1 MSVQEI
7 ARRARAAAA
16 AVAAASTEEK
26 NRIILAVA
34 AALREKKECVQTANG
49 KDVQAGKDNGL
60 REALIDRLTLTDKV
74 MESMAV
80 GAEQVA
86 ALPDPAQQVL
96 EEFTNADGLLIQKV
110 SVPFGVIGM
119 IFEAR
124 PNVAVD
130 SALLCLK
137 SGNAVVLRGGKEAI
151 HSNMALVALIREVLE
166 QQGFPAD
173 CVCLVEDTDRSSAQE
188 MMTLKGDLDL
198 LIPRGGKGLIASV
211 VENATV
217 PVIETGTGNCH
228 VFIDESA
235 DGDMAETIILNAKT
249 SRPSVCNAAETL
261 LVHAASPLLPRL
273 CKALEAAGVELRG
286 DERARDLYPMK
297 AATEEDFYTEYND
310 YILTVGIVDSVETA
324 IAHINEHGTKHSES
338 IVTENAAN
346 AELFLRSIDAAAVYH
361 NASTRFTDG
370 FVFGLGAEIGISTQ
384 KLHARGP
391 MGLRELTTY
400 QYRIR
405 GVGQVRQ

>member
-1 MSVQEI
+1 MSVKDI
-7 ARRARAAAA
+7 AKRAGLASTAI
-16 AVAAASTEEK
+16 AAASCEEK
-26 NRIILAVA
+26 NAVILAVA
-34 AALREKKECVQTANG
+34 DALRSHKQELIRANAL
-49 KDVQAGKDNGL
+49 DVDAGKENGL
-60 REALIDRLTLTDKV
+60 REALIDRLTLTDKIL
-74 MESMAV
+74 ESMAV

-86 ALPDPAQQVL
+86 ALPDPSQQIL

-151 HSNMALVALIREVLE
+151 HSNKALVSLMRSVLQE
-166 QQGFPAD
+166 KGLPAD

-188 MMTLKGDLDL
+188 MMSLKGYLDL

-211 VENATV
+211 VENAIV

-235 DGDMAETIILNAKT
+235 DAQMAKKVILNAKT

-261 LVHAASPLLPRL
+261 LVHENSSLLPEL
-273 CKALEAAGVELRG
+273 CKALEEAGVELRG
-286 DERARDLYPMK
+286 DEKARAQYPMK
-297 AATEEDFYTEYND
+297 AATDEDFYTEYND
-310 YILTVGIVDSVETA
+310 YILTVGVVKDVRDA
-324 IAHINEHGTKHSES
+324 VAHINEHGTKHSEA
-338 IVTENAAN
+338 IITQNQQNADY
-346 AELFLRSIDAAAVYH
+346 FMKSIDAAAVYH

-400 QYRIR
+400 QYRIH
-405 GVGQVRQ
+405 GKGQVR

>member
-1 MSVQEI
+1 MSVKDI
-7 ARRARAAAA
+7 ARRARTASSVIAAATA
-16 AVAAASTEEK
+16 EQK

-34 AALREKKECVQTANG
+34 QALRGHKDQIQQANAL
-49 KDVQAGKDNGL
+49 DVQAGRENGL
-60 REALIDRLTLTDKV
+60 REALIDRLMLTDKV
-74 MESMAV
+74 IESMAV

-86 ALPDPAQQVL
+86 ALPDPTQQVL
-96 EEFTNADGLLIQKV
+96 EEFVNADGLRIQKV

-137 SGNAVVLRGGKEAI
+137 SGNAAVLRGGKEAI
-151 HSNMALVALIREVLE
+151 HSNKALVSLIRDVLE
-166 QQGFPAD
+166 AQGFPAD
-173 CVCLVEDTDRSSAQE
+173 CVCLVENTERASAQE

-228 VFIDESA
+228 VFVDESA
-235 DGDMAETIILNAKT
+235 DGDMAQRIILNAKT

-261 LVHAASPLLPRL
+261 LIHKDSPLLVRL
-273 CKALEAAGVELRG
+273 CTALEQAGVELRG
-286 DERARDLYPMK
+286 DTRACAVYPMK
-297 AATEEDFYTEYND
+297 SANEEDFYTEYND
-310 YILTVGIVDSVETA
+310 YILTVGVVDSVEEA
-324 IAHINEHGTKHSES
+324 IAHINEHGTKHSEA
-338 IVTENAAN
+338 IVTEDAAH
-346 AELFLRSIDAAAVYH
+346 AEWFLRSIDAAAVYH

-405 GVGQVRQ
+405 GEGQVR

>member
-1 MSVQEI
+1 MSVKEI
-7 ARRARAAAA
+7 AVRARAAAA
-16 AVAAASTEEK
+16 TIAAASTEQK

-34 AALREKKECVQTANG
+34 AALREKKAEIQAANG
-49 KDVQAGKDNGL
+49 KDVQAGRANGL

-86 ALPDPAQQVL
+86 ALDDPTQKVI

-151 HSNMALVALIREVLE
+151 HSNMALVALIRDVLTS
-166 QQGFPAD
+166 QGFPAD
-173 CVCLVEDTDRSSAQE
+173 CVCLVEDTDRASAQE

-235 DGDMAETIILNAKT
+235 DAEMAQRIILNAKT
-249 SRPSVCNAAETL
+249 SRPSVCNAAETM
-261 LVHAASPLLPRL
+261 LVHAASPLLPHL
-273 CKALEAAGVELRG
+273 CKALEEAGVELRG
-286 DERARDLYPMK
+286 DARACAAYSMK

-310 YILTVGIVDSVETA
+310 YILTVGIVDSVEDA
-324 IAHINEHGTKHSES
+324 IAHINEHGTKHSEA

-346 AELFLRSIDAAAVYH
+346 AELFMRSIDAAAVYH

-405 GVGQVRQ
+405 GVGQVR

>member
-1 MSVQEI
+1 MSVKEI
-7 ARRARAAAA
+7 AVRARAAAA
-16 AVAAASTEEK
+16 TIAAASTEQK
-26 NRIILAVA
+26 NQIILAVA
-34 AALREKKECVQTANG
+34 AALREKKAEIQAAND
-49 KDVQAGKDNGL
+49 KDVQAGKLGGL

-86 ALPDPAQQVL
+86 ALDDPTQRVI

-151 HSNMALVALIREVLE
+151 HSNMALVALIRDVLTA
-166 QQGFPAD
+166 QNFPAD
-173 CVCLVEDTDRSSAQE
+173 CVCLVEDTDRASAQE

-235 DGDMAETIILNAKT
+235 DAEMAQRIILNAKT
-249 SRPSVCNAAETL
+249 SRPSVCNAAETM

-273 CKALEAAGVELRG
+273 CKALEEAGVELRG
-286 DERARDLYPMK
+286 DARACAAYPMK

-310 YILTVGIVDSVETA
+310 YILTVGIVDGVEDA

-346 AELFLRSIDAAAVYH
+346 AELFLRSIDAAAVYY

-405 GVGQVRQ
+405 GVGQVR

>member
-1 MSVQEI
+1 MSVKEI
-7 ARRARAAAA
+7 ARRARTASSVIAAATA
-16 AVAAASTEEK
+16 EQK
-26 NRIILAVA
+26 NKIILSVA
-34 AALREKKECVQTANG
+34 QALRNHKDQIQAANAL
-49 KDVQAGKDNGL
+49 DVQAGRENGL
-60 REALIDRLTLTDKV
+60 REALIDRLMLTDKV
-74 MESMAV
+74 IESMAV

-86 ALPDPAQQVL
+86 ALPDPTQQVL
-96 EEFTNADGLLIQKV
+96 EEFINADGLRIQKV

-137 SGNAVVLRGGKEAI
+137 SGNAAVLRGGKEAI
-151 HSNMALVALIREVLE
+151 HSNKALVSLIRDVLE
-166 QQGFPAD
+166 AQGFPAD
-173 CVCLVEDTDRSSAQE
+173 CVCLVENTERASAQE

-228 VFIDESA
+228 VFVDTSA
-235 DGDMAETIILNAKT
+235 DGDMAQRIILNAKT

-261 LVHAASPLLPRL
+261 LIHKDSPLLVRL
-273 CKALEAAGVELRG
+273 CTALEQAGVELRG
-286 DERARDLYPMK
+286 DARACAAYDMK
-297 AATEEDFYTEYND
+297 PADEEDFYTEYND
-310 YILTVGIVDSVETA
+310 YILTVGVVDSVEDA
-324 IAHINEHGTKHSES
+324 IAHINEHGTKHSEA
-338 IVTENAAN
+338 IVTEDAVH

-405 GVGQVRQ
+405 GEGQVR

>member
-1 MSVQEI
+1 MSVKEI
-7 ARRARAAAA
+7 AKRARIAAA
-16 AVAAASTEEK
+16 AVAAASTEQK

-34 AALREKKECVQTANG
+34 EALRTKKADIQAANRL
-49 KDVQAGKDNGL
+49 DVEAGRKIGL
-60 REALIDRLTLTDKV
+60 REALIDRLTLTDKI

-86 ALPDPAQQVL
+86 ALPDPTQQVI

-166 QQGFPAD
+166 EQGFPAD
-173 CVCLVEDTDRSSAQE
+173 CVCLVEDTDRASAQE

-235 DGDMAETIILNAKT
+235 DADMAKTIILNAKT

-261 LVHAASPLLPRL
+261 LVHEKSTLLPML
-273 CKALEAAGVELRG
+273 AKALEEAGVELRG
-286 DERARDLYPMK
+286 DEKARLLYPMK
-297 AATEEDFYTEYND
+297 AATAEDFYTEYND
-310 YILTVGIVDSVETA
+310 YILTVGVVSDVDAA

-338 IVTENAAN
+338 IITQSNENA
-346 AELFLRSIDAAAVYH
+346 EKFLRSIDAAAVYH

-405 GVGQVRQ
+405 GTGQVR

>member
-1 MSVQEI
+1 MSVKEI
-7 ARRARAAAA
+7 AVRARAAAA
-16 AVAAASTEEK
+16 TIAAASTEQK
-26 NRIILAVA
+26 NQIILAVA
-34 AALREKKECVQTANG
+34 AALREKKAEIQAAND
-49 KDVQAGKDNGL
+49 KDVQTGKANGL

-86 ALPDPAQQVL
+86 ALDDPTQRVI

-151 HSNMALVALIREVLE
+151 HSNMALVALIRDVLTA
-166 QQGFPAD
+166 QNFPAD
-173 CVCLVEDTDRSSAQE
+173 CVCLVEDTDRASAQE

-235 DGDMAETIILNAKT
+235 DAEMAQRIILNAKT
-249 SRPSVCNAAETL
+249 SRPSVCNAAETM
-261 LVHAASPLLPRL
+261 LVHAASPLLPCL
-273 CKALEAAGVELRG
+273 CKALEEAGVELRG
-286 DERARDLYPMK
+286 DALACAAYPMK

-310 YILTVGIVDSVETA
+310 YILTVGIVDGVEEA

-346 AELFLRSIDAAAVYH
+346 AERFLRSIDAAAVYH

-405 GVGQVRQ
+405 GVGQVR

>member
-1 MSVQEI
+1 MSVKEI
-7 ARRARAAAA
+7 AVRARAAAA
-16 AVAAASTEEK
+16 AIASASTEQK

-34 AALREKKECVQTANG
+34 AALRENKTAIQAANDR
-49 KDVQAGKDNGL
+49 DVQAGKANGL

-86 ALPDPAQQVL
+86 ALDDPTQRVI

-151 HSNMALVALIREVLE
+151 HSNVALVALIRDVLIS
-166 QQGFPAD
+166 QGFPAD
-173 CVCLVEDTDRSSAQE
+173 CVCLVEDTDRASAQE

-235 DGDMAETIILNAKT
+235 DAEMAQRIILNAKT
-249 SRPSVCNAAETL
+249 SRPSVCNAAETM
-261 LVHAASPLLPRL
+261 LVHAASPLLPHL
-273 CKALEAAGVELRG
+273 CKALEEAGVELRA
-286 DERARDLYPMK
+286 DARARAVYPMK
-297 AATEEDFYTEYND
+297 EATEEDFYTEYND
-310 YILTVGIVDSVETA
+310 YILTVGIVDSVEDA
-324 IAHINEHGTKHSES
+324 IAHINEHGTKHSEA

-405 GVGQVRQ
+405 GVGQVR

>member
-1 MSVQEI
+1 MSVKEI
-7 ARRARAAAA
+7 AVRARAAAA
-16 AVAAASTEEK
+16 AIASASTEQK

-34 AALREKKECVQTANG
+34 AALRENKTAIQAANDR
-49 KDVQAGKDNGL
+49 DVQAGKANGL
-60 REALIDRLTLTDKV
+60 REALIARLTLTDKV
-74 MESMAV
+74 RESMAV
-80 GAEQVA
+80 GPEQVA
-86 ALPDPAQQVL
+86 ALDDPTQRVI

-151 HSNMALVALIREVLE
+151 HSNMALVALIRDVLTA
-166 QQGFPAD
+166 QNFPAD
-173 CVCLVEDTDRSSAQE
+173 CVCLVEDTDRASAQE

-235 DGDMAETIILNAKT
+235 DAEMAQRIILNAKT
-249 SRPSVCNAAETL
+249 SRPSVCNAAETM

-273 CKALEAAGVELRG
+273 CKALEEAGVELRG
-286 DERARDLYPMK
+286 DVRACAAYPMK

-310 YILTVGIVDSVETA
+310 YILTVGIVDSVEEA

-346 AELFLRSIDAAAVYH
+346 AERFLRSIDAAAVYH

-405 GVGQVRQ
+405 GVGQVR

>member
-1 MSVQEI
+1 MSVKDI
-7 ARRARAAAA
+7 ARRARAASSVIAA
-16 AVAAASTEEK
+16 ATQEQK
-26 NRIILAVA
+26 NEIILAVA
-34 AALREKKECVQTANG
+34 QALRTHKDQIQAANAL
-49 KDVQAGKDNGL
+49 DVQAGRDNGL
-60 REALIDRLTLTDKV
+60 REALIDRLMLTDKV
-74 MESMAV
+74 IESMAV

-86 ALPDPAQQVL
+86 ALPDPTQQVI
-96 EEFTNADGLLIQKV
+96 EEFVNADGLRIQKV

-137 SGNAVVLRGGKEAI
+137 SGNAAVLRGGKEAI
-151 HSNMALVALIREVLE
+151 HSNKALVSLIRDVLE
-166 QQGFPAD
+166 GQGFPAD
-173 CVCLVEDTDRSSAQE
+173 CVCLVENTERASAQE

-228 VFIDESA
+228 VFIDASA
-235 DGDMAETIILNAKT
+235 DGDMAEKIILNAKT
-249 SRPSVCNAAETL
+249 SRPSVCNAAETML
-261 LVHAASPLLPRL
+261 IHKDSPLLVRL
-273 CKALEAAGVELRG
+273 CAALEQAGVELRG
-286 DERARDLYPMK
+286 DARACAAYTMK
-297 AATEEDFYTEYND
+297 PADEEDFYTEYND
-310 YILTVGIVDSVETA
+310 YILTVGVVDSVEDA
-324 IAHINEHGTKHSES
+324 VAHINEHGTKHSEA
-338 IVTENAAN
+338 IVTEDAAN
-346 AELFLRSIDAAAVYH
+346 AELFMRSIDAAAVYH

-405 GVGQVRQ
+405 GEGQVR

>member
-1 MSVQEI
+1 MSVKEI
-7 ARRARAAAA
+7 ARRARTASSVIAAATA
-16 AVAAASTEEK
+16 EQK
-26 NRIILAVA
+26 NKIILSVA
-34 AALREKKECVQTANG
+34 QALRNHKDQIQAANAL
-49 KDVQAGKDNGL
+49 DVQAGRENGL
-60 REALIDRLTLTDKV
+60 REALIDRLMLTDKV
-74 MESMAV
+74 IESMAV

-86 ALPDPAQQVL
+86 ALPDPTQQVL
-96 EEFTNADGLLIQKV
+96 EEFINADGLRIQKV

-137 SGNAVVLRGGKEAI
+137 SGNAAVLRGGKEAI
-151 HSNMALVALIREVLE
+151 HSNKALVSLIRDVLE
-166 QQGFPAD
+166 AQGFPAD
-173 CVCLVEDTDRSSAQE
+173 CVCLVENTERASAQE

-228 VFIDESA
+228 VFVDASA
-235 DGDMAETIILNAKT
+235 DGDMAQRIILNAKT

-261 LVHAASPLLPRL
+261 LIHKDSPLLVRL
-273 CKALEAAGVELRG
+273 CTALEQAGVELRG
-286 DERARDLYPMK
+286 DARACAAYDMK
-297 AATEEDFYTEYND
+297 PADEEDFYTEYND
-310 YILTVGIVDSVETA
+310 YILTVGVVDSVEDA
-324 IAHINEHGTKHSES
+324 IAHINEHGTKHSEA
-338 IVTENAAN
+338 IVTEDAAH

-405 GVGQVRQ
+405 GEGQVR

>member
-1 MSVQEI
+1 MSVKDI
-7 ARRARAAAA
+7 ARRARAASSVIAA
-16 AVAAASTEEK
+16 ATQEQK
-26 NRIILAVA
+26 NEIILAVA
-34 AALREKKECVQTANG
+34 QALRSHKDQIQAANAL
-49 KDVQAGKDNGL
+49 DVQAGRENGL
-60 REALIDRLTLTDKV
+60 REALIDRLMLTDKV
-74 MESMAV
+74 IESMAV

-86 ALPDPAQQVL
+86 ALPDPTQQVI
-96 EEFTNADGLLIQKV
+96 EEFVNADGLRIQKV

-137 SGNAVVLRGGKEAI
+137 SGNAAVLRGGKEAI
-151 HSNMALVALIREVLE
+151 HSNKALVSLIRDVLE
-166 QQGFPAD
+166 GQGFPAD
-173 CVCLVEDTDRSSAQE
+173 CVCLVENTERASAQE

-228 VFIDESA
+228 VFIDASA
-235 DGDMAETIILNAKT
+235 DGDMAQRIILNAKT
-249 SRPSVCNAAETL
+249 SRPSVCNAAETML
-261 LVHAASPLLPRL
+261 IHKDSPLLVRL
-273 CKALEAAGVELRG
+273 CAALEQAGVELRG
-286 DERARDLYPMK
+286 DARACAAYTMK
-297 AATEEDFYTEYND
+297 PADEEDFYTEYND
-310 YILTVGIVDSVETA
+310 YILTVGVVDSVEDA
-324 IAHINEHGTKHSES
+324 VAHINEHGTKHSEA
-338 IVTENAAN
+338 IVTEDAAN
-346 AELFLRSIDAAAVYH
+346 AELFMRSIDAAAVYH

-405 GVGQVRQ
+405 GEGQVR

>member
-1 MSVQEI
+1 MSVKEI
-7 ARRARAAAA
+7 AVRARAAAA
-16 AVAAASTEEK
+16 TIAAASTEQK
-26 NRIILAVA
+26 NQIILAVA
-34 AALREKKECVQTANG
+34 AALREKKAEIQAANN
-49 KDVQAGKDNGL
+49 KDVQAGMLGGL

-74 MESMAV
+74 IDSMAV

-86 ALPDPAQQVL
+86 ALDDPTQRVI

-151 HSNMALVALIREVLE
+151 HSNMALVALIRDVLTA
-166 QQGFPAD
+166 QNFPAD
-173 CVCLVEDTDRSSAQE
+173 CVCLVEDTDRASAQE

-235 DGDMAETIILNAKT
+235 DAEMAQRIILNAKT
-249 SRPSVCNAAETL
+249 SRPSVCNAAETM
-261 LVHAASPLLPRL
+261 LVHAASPLLPCL
-273 CKALEAAGVELRG
+273 CKALEEAGVELRG
-286 DERARDLYPMK
+286 DARACAAYPMK

-310 YILTVGIVDSVETA
+310 YILTVGIVDGVEEA

-346 AELFLRSIDAAAVYH
+346 AERFLRSIDAAAVYH

-405 GVGQVRQ
+405 GVGQVR

>member
-1 MSVQEI
+1 MSVKDI
-7 ARRARAAAA
+7 ARRARTASSVIAAATA
-16 AVAAASTEEK
+16 EQK

-34 AALREKKECVQTANG
+34 QALRGHKDQIQQANAL
-49 KDVQAGKDNGL
+49 DVQAGRENGL
-60 REALIDRLTLTDKV
+60 REALIDRLMLTDKV
-74 MESMAV
+74 IESMAV

-86 ALPDPAQQVL
+86 ALPDPTQQVL
-96 EEFTNADGLLIQKV
+96 EEFVNADGLRIQKV

-137 SGNAVVLRGGKEAI
+137 SGNAAVLRGGKEAI
-151 HSNMALVALIREVLE
+151 HSNKALVSLIRDVLE
-166 QQGFPAD
+166 AQGFPAD
-173 CVCLVEDTDRSSAQE
+173 CVCLVENTERASAQE

-228 VFIDESA
+228 VFVDESA
-235 DGDMAETIILNAKT
+235 DGDMAQRIILNAKT

-261 LVHAASPLLPRL
+261 LIHKDSPLLVRL
-273 CKALEAAGVELRG
+273 CTALEQAGVELRG
-286 DERARDLYPMK
+286 DTRACVAYPMK
-297 AATEEDFYTEYND
+297 SANEEDFYTEYND
-310 YILTVGIVDSVETA
+310 YILTVGVVDGVEEA
-324 IAHINEHGTKHSES
+324 IAHINEHGTKHSEA
-338 IVTENAAN
+338 IVTEDAAH

-405 GVGQVRQ
+405 GEGQVR

>member
-1 MSVQEI
+1 MSVKDI
-7 ARRARAAAA
+7 ARRARAASSVIAA
-16 AVAAASTEEK
+16 ATQEQK
-26 NRIILAVA
+26 NEIILAVA
-34 AALREKKECVQTANG
+34 QALRTHKDQIQAANAL
-49 KDVQAGKDNGL
+49 DVQAGRDNGL
-60 REALIDRLTLTDKV
+60 REALIDRLMLTDKV
-74 MESMAV
+74 IESMAV

-86 ALPDPAQQVL
+86 ALPDPTQQVI
-96 EEFTNADGLLIQKV
+96 EEFVNADGLRIQKV

-137 SGNAVVLRGGKEAI
+137 SGNAAVLRGGKEAI
-151 HSNMALVALIREVLE
+151 HSNKALVSLIRDVLE
-166 QQGFPAD
+166 AQGFPAD
-173 CVCLVEDTDRSSAQE
+173 CVCLVENTERASAQE

-228 VFIDESA
+228 VFIDASA
-235 DGDMAETIILNAKT
+235 DVDMAQKIILNAKT
-249 SRPSVCNAAETL
+249 SRPSVCNAAETML
-261 LVHAASPLLPRL
+261 IHKDSPLLVRL
-273 CKALEAAGVELRG
+273 CAALEQAGVELRG
-286 DERARDLYPMK
+286 DARACAAYTMK
-297 AATEEDFYTEYND
+297 PADEEDFYTEYND
-310 YILTVGIVDSVETA
+310 YILTVGVVDSVEDA
-324 IAHINEHGTKHSES
+324 VAHINEHGTKHSEA
-338 IVTENAAN
+338 IVTEDAAN
-346 AELFLRSIDAAAVYH
+346 AELFMRSIDAAAVYH

-405 GVGQVRQ
+405 GEGQVR

>member
-1 MSVQEI
+1 MSVKDI
-7 ARRARAAAA
+7 ARRARTASSVIAAATA
-16 AVAAASTEEK
+16 EQK

-34 AALREKKECVQTANG
+34 QALRGHKDQIQQANAL
-49 KDVQAGKDNGL
+49 DVQAGRENGL
-60 REALIDRLTLTDKV
+60 REALIDRLMLTDKV
-74 MESMAV
+74 IESMAV

-86 ALPDPAQQVL
+86 ALPDPTQQVL
-96 EEFTNADGLLIQKV
+96 EEFVNADGLRIQKV

-137 SGNAVVLRGGKEAI
+137 SGNAAVLRGGKEAI
-151 HSNMALVALIREVLE
+151 HSNKALVSLIRDVLE
-166 QQGFPAD
+166 AQGFPAD
-173 CVCLVEDTDRSSAQE
+173 CVCLVENTDRASAQE

-228 VFIDESA
+228 VFVDESA
-235 DGDMAETIILNAKT
+235 DGDMAQRIILNAKT

-261 LVHAASPLLPRL
+261 LIHKDSPLLVRL
-273 CKALEAAGVELRG
+273 CTALEQAGVELRG
-286 DERARDLYPMK
+286 DTRACAAYPMK
-297 AATEEDFYTEYND
+297 SANEEDFYTEYND
-310 YILTVGIVDSVETA
+310 YILTVGVVDSVEEA
-324 IAHINEHGTKHSES
+324 IAHINEYGTKHSEA
-338 IVTENAAN
+338 IVTEDAAH

-405 GVGQVRQ
+405 GEGQVR

>member
-1 MSVQEI
+1 MSVKEI
-7 ARRARAAAA
+7 AVRARTAAATI
-16 AVAAASTEEK
+16 AAASTEQK
-26 NRIILAVA
+26 NQIILAVA
-34 AALREKKECVQTANG
+34 AALREKKAEIQAAND
-49 KDVQAGKDNGL
+49 KDVQAGMLGGL

-74 MESMAV
+74 IESMAV

-86 ALPDPAQQVL
+86 ALDDPTQRVI

-151 HSNMALVALIREVLE
+151 HSNMALVALIRDVLTA
-166 QQGFPAD
+166 QNFPAD
-173 CVCLVEDTDRSSAQE
+173 CVCLVEDTDRASAQE

-235 DGDMAETIILNAKT
+235 DAEMAQRIILNAKT
-249 SRPSVCNAAETL
+249 SRPSVCNAAETM
-261 LVHAASPLLPRL
+261 LVHAASPLLPCL
-273 CKALEAAGVELRG
+273 CKALEEAGVELRG
-286 DERARDLYPMK
+286 DARACAAYPMK

-310 YILTVGIVDSVETA
+310 YILTVGIVDGVEEA

-346 AELFLRSIDAAAVYH
+346 AERFLRSIDAAAVYH

-405 GVGQVRQ
+405 GVGQVR

>member
-1 MSVQEI
+1 MSVKEI
-7 ARRARAAAA
+7 AVRARAAAA
-16 AVAAASTEEK
+16 TIAAATTEQK
-26 NRIILAVA
+26 NQIILAVA
-34 AALREKKECVQTANG
+34 TALREHKDSIQAANAVDVQTG
-49 KDVQAGKDNGL
+49 KANGL
-60 REALIDRLTLTDKV
+60 RESLIDRLTLTDKV

-80 GAEQVA
+80 SAEQVA
-86 ALPDPAQQVL
+86 ALDDPTQRVI
-96 EEFTNADGLLIQKV
+96 EEFTNVDGLLIQKV

-151 HSNMALVALIREVLE
+151 HSNMALVALIRDVLSK
-166 QQGFPAD
+166 QGFPAD
-173 CVCLVEDTDRSSAQE
+173 CVCLVEDTDRASAQE

-211 VENATV
+211 VKNATV

-235 DGDMAETIILNAKT
+235 DGEMAQRVILNAKT

-261 LVHAASPLLPRL
+261 LVHANSPLLSRL
-273 CKALEAAGVELRG
+273 CKALEDAGVELRG
-286 DERARDLYPMK
+286 DARACAAYPMK
-297 AATEEDFYTEYND
+297 TATAEDFYTEYND
-310 YILTVGIVDSVETA
+310 YILTVGIVDSVEEA
-324 IAHINEHGTKHSES
+324 ITHINEHGTKHSEA

-405 GVGQVRQ
+405 GTGQVR

>member
-1 MSVQEI
+1 MSVKEI
-7 ARRARAAAA
+7 AVRARAAAA
-16 AVAAASTEEK
+16 TIAAASTEQK
-26 NRIILAVA
+26 NQIILAVA
-34 AALREKKECVQTANG
+34 AALREKKAEIQAANN
-49 KDVQAGKDNGL
+49 KDVQAGKANGL

-86 ALPDPAQQVL
+86 ALDDPTERII

-151 HSNMALVALIREVLE
+151 HSNMALVALIREVLTA
-166 QQGFPAD
+166 QGFPAD
-173 CVCLVEDTDRSSAQE
+173 CVCLVEDTDRASAQE

-235 DGDMAETIILNAKT
+235 DAEMAQRIILNAKT
-249 SRPSVCNAAETL
+249 SRPSVCNAAETM
-261 LVHAASPLLPRL
+261 LVHAASPLLTRL
-273 CKALEAAGVELRG
+273 CKALEEAGVELRG
-286 DERARDLYPMK
+286 DARACAAYPMK

-310 YILTVGIVDSVETA
+310 YILTVGIVDSVEAA

-405 GVGQVRQ
+405 GIGQVR

>member
-1 MSVQEI
+1 MSVKDI
-7 ARRARAAAA
+7 ARRARTASSVIAAATA
-16 AVAAASTEEK
+16 EQK

-34 AALREKKECVQTANG
+34 QALRDHKDQIQQANAL
-49 KDVQAGKDNGL
+49 DVQAGRENGL
-60 REALIDRLTLTDKV
+60 REALIDRLMLTDKV
-74 MESMAV
+74 IESMAV

-86 ALPDPAQQVL
+86 ALPDPTQQVL
-96 EEFTNADGLLIQKV
+96 EEFVNADGLRIQKV

-137 SGNAVVLRGGKEAI
+137 SGNAAVLRGGKEAI
-151 HSNMALVALIREVLE
+151 HSNKALVSLIRDVLE
-166 QQGFPAD
+166 AQGFPAD
-173 CVCLVEDTDRSSAQE
+173 CVCLVENTERASAQE

-228 VFIDESA
+228 VFVDASA
-235 DGDMAETIILNAKT
+235 DGDMAQRIILNAKT

-261 LVHAASPLLPRL
+261 LIHKDSPLLVRL
-273 CKALEAAGVELRG
+273 CTALEQAGVELRG
-286 DERARDLYPMK
+286 DTRACAAYPMK
-297 AATEEDFYTEYND
+297 SANEEDFYTEYND
-310 YILTVGIVDSVETA
+310 YILTVGVVDRVEEA
-324 IAHINEHGTKHSES
+324 IAHINEHGTKHSEA
-338 IVTENAAN
+338 IVTEDAAH

-405 GVGQVRQ
+405 GEGQVR

>member
-1 MSVQEI
+1 MSVKEI
-7 ARRARAAAA
+7 AVRARTAAATI
-16 AVAAASTEEK
+16 AAASTEQK
-26 NRIILAVA
+26 NQIILAVA
-34 AALREKKECVQTANG
+34 AALREKKAEIQAANN
-49 KDVQAGKDNGL
+49 KDVQAGKLGGL

-74 MESMAV
+74 IESMAV

-86 ALPDPAQQVL
+86 ALDDPTQRVI

-151 HSNMALVALIREVLE
+151 HSNMALVALIRDVLTA
-166 QQGFPAD
+166 QNFPAD
-173 CVCLVEDTDRSSAQE
+173 CVCLVEDTDRASAQE

-235 DGDMAETIILNAKT
+235 DAEMAQRIILNAKT
-249 SRPSVCNAAETL
+249 SRPSVCNAAETM

-273 CKALEAAGVELRG
+273 CKALDEAGVELRG
-286 DERARDLYPMK
+286 DARACAAYPMK

-310 YILTVGIVDSVETA
+310 YILTVGIVDGIEEA

-346 AELFLRSIDAAAVYH
+346 AERFLRSIDAAAVYH

-405 GVGQVRQ
+405 GVGQVR

>member
-1 MSVQEI
+1 MSVKDI
-7 ARRARAAAA
+7 AKRAGLASTAI
-16 AVAAASTEEK
+16 AAASCEEK
-26 NRIILAVA
+26 NAVILAVA
-34 AALREKKECVQTANG
+34 DALRSHKQELISANAL
-49 KDVQAGKDNGL
+49 DVAAGKENGL
-60 REALIDRLTLTDKV
+60 REALIDRLTLTDKIL
-74 MESMAV
+74 ESMAV

-86 ALPDPAQQVL
+86 ALPDPTQQIL

-151 HSNMALVALIREVLE
+151 HSNKALVSLMRSVLQE
-166 QQGFPAD
+166 KGLPAD

-188 MMTLKGDLDL
+188 MMSLKGYLDL

-211 VENATV
+211 VENAIV

-235 DGDMAETIILNAKT
+235 DAQMAKKVILNAKT

-261 LVHAASPLLPRL
+261 LVHENSSLLPEL
-273 CKALEAAGVELRG
+273 CKALEEAGVELRG
-286 DERARDLYPMK
+286 DEKARAQYPMK
-297 AATEEDFYTEYND
+297 AATDEDFYTEYND
-310 YILTVGIVDSVETA
+310 YILTVGVVKDVRDA
-324 IAHINEHGTKHSES
+324 VAHINEHGTKHSEA
-338 IVTENAAN
+338 IITQNQQNADY
-346 AELFLRSIDAAAVYH
+346 FMKSIDAAAVYH

-400 QYRIR
+400 QYRIH
-405 GVGQVRQ
+405 GKGQVR

>member
-1 MSVQEI
+1 MSVKDI
-7 ARRARAAAA
+7 ARRARAASSVIAG
-16 AVAAASTEEK
+16 ASAEEK
-26 NRIILAVA
+26 NSIILAVA
-34 AALREKKECVQTANG
+34 QVLRSHKEEIQAANAL
-49 KDVQAGKDNGL
+49 DVQAGRENGL
-60 REALIDRLTLTDKV
+60 REALIDRLMLTDKV
-74 MESMAV
+74 IESMAV

-86 ALPDPAQQVL
+86 ALPDPTEQII
-96 EEFTNADGLLIQKV
+96 EEFINADGLRIQKV

-137 SGNAVVLRGGKEAI
+137 SGNAAVLRGGKEAI
-151 HSNMALVALIREVLE
+151 HSNKALVSLIRNALE
-166 QQGFPAD
+166 TQGFPAD
-173 CVCLVEDTDRSSAQE
+173 CVCLVENTERASAQE

-228 VFIDESA
+228 VFIDA
-235 DGDMAETIILNAKT
+235 QANGDMAERIILNAKT

-261 LVHAASPLLPRL
+261 LIHKDSPLLVRL
-273 CKALEAAGVELRG
+273 CEALEKAGVELRG
-286 DERARDLYPMK
+286 DERACAAYRMK
-297 AATEEDFYTEYND
+297 PAQEEDFYTEYND
-310 YILTVGIVDSVETA
+310 YIITVGVVDSLEQA
-324 IAHINEHGTKHSES
+324 IAHINEHGTKHSEA
-338 IVTENAAN
+338 IVTDNAAH

-391 MGLRELTTY
+391 MGLCELTTY

-405 GVGQVRQ
+405 GEGQVR

>member
-1 MSVQEI
+1 MSVKEI
-7 ARRARAAAA
+7 AKRARVAAA
-16 AVAAASTEEK
+16 AVAAASTEQK
-26 NRIILAVA
+26 NQIILAVA
-34 AALREKKECVQTANG
+34 QALRAHKDDIQSANHL
-49 KDVQAGKDNGL
+49 DVEAGRKNGL
-60 REALIDRLTLTDKV
+60 REALIDRLTLTDKII
-74 MESMAV
+74 ESMAV

-86 ALPDPAQQVL
+86 ALPDPTQQII

-151 HSNMALVALIREVLE
+151 HSNMALVALIREVLKN
-166 QQGFPAD
+166 QGFPAD
-173 CVCLVEDTDRSSAQE
+173 CVCLVEDTDRASAQE

-228 VFIDESA
+228 VFIDEDA
-235 DGDMAETIILNAKT
+235 DADMAKTVILNAKT

-261 LVHAASPLLPRL
+261 LVHEKSTLLPML
-273 CKALEAAGVELRG
+273 AKALEEAGVELRG
-286 DERARDLYPMK
+286 DEKARALYPMT

-310 YILTVGIVDSVETA
+310 YILTVGVVADVDAA
-324 IAHINEHGTKHSES
+324 IAHINEHGTKHSEA
-338 IVTENAAN
+338 IITNNAENA
-346 AELFLRSIDAAAVYH
+346 EKFLRSIDAAAVYH

-405 GVGQVRQ
+405 GTGQVR

>member
-1 MSVQEI
+1 MSVKDI
-7 ARRARAAAA
+7 ARRARAASSVMAA
-16 AVAAASTEEK
+16 ATAEQK
-26 NRIILAVA
+26 NGIILAVA
-34 AALREKKECVQTANG
+34 QALRSHKEQIQAANAL
-49 KDVQAGKDNGL
+49 DVQAGRENGL
-60 REALIDRLTLTDKV
+60 REALIDRLMLTDQV
-74 MESMAV
+74 LESMAV

-86 ALPDPAQQVL
+86 ALPDPTQQII
-96 EEFTNADGLLIQKV
+96 EEFINADGLRIQKV

-137 SGNAVVLRGGKEAI
+137 SGNAAVLRGGKEAI
-151 HSNMALVALIREVLE
+151 HSNKALVALIREVLE
-166 QQGFPAD
+166 EQGCPAD
-173 CVCLVEDTDRSSAQE
+173 CVCLVENTERASAQE

-228 VFIDESA
+228 VFVDA
-235 DGDMAETIILNAKT
+235 DANGDMAERIVLNAKT
-249 SRPSVCNAAETL
+249 SRPSVCNAAETML
-261 LVHAASPLLPRL
+261 IHKDSPLLVRL
-273 CKALEAAGVELRG
+273 CTALEKAGVELRG
-286 DERARDLYPMK
+286 DARVCAAYPMK
-297 AATEEDFYTEYND
+297 PADEEDFYTEYND
-310 YILTVGIVDSVETA
+310 YILTVGVVDSMEDA
-324 IAHINEHGTKHSES
+324 IAHINEHGTKHSEA
-338 IVTENAAN
+338 IVTEDAAH

-405 GVGQVRQ
+405 GEGQVR

>member
-1 MSVQEI
+1 MSVKDI
-7 ARRARAAAA
+7 ARRARTASSVIAAATA
-16 AVAAASTEEK
+16 EQK

-34 AALREKKECVQTANG
+34 QALRGHKDQIQQANAL
-49 KDVQAGKDNGL
+49 DVQAGRENGL
-60 REALIDRLTLTDKV
+60 REALIDRLMLTDKV
-74 MESMAV
+74 IESMAV

-86 ALPDPAQQVL
+86 ALPDPTQQVL
-96 EEFTNADGLLIQKV
+96 EEFVNADGLRIQKV

-137 SGNAVVLRGGKEAI
+137 SGNAAVLRGGKEAI
-151 HSNMALVALIREVLE
+151 HSNKALVSLIRDVLE
-166 QQGFPAD
+166 AQGFPAD
-173 CVCLVEDTDRSSAQE
+173 CVCLVENTERASAQE

-228 VFIDESA
+228 VFVDESA
-235 DGDMAETIILNAKT
+235 DGDMAQRIILNAKT

-261 LVHAASPLLPRL
+261 LIHKDSPLLVRL
-273 CKALEAAGVELRG
+273 CTALEQAGVELRG
-286 DERARDLYPMK
+286 DTRACAAYPMK
-297 AATEEDFYTEYND
+297 PANEEDFYTEYND
-310 YILTVGIVDSVETA
+310 YILTVGVVDSVEEA
-324 IAHINEHGTKHSES
+324 IAHINEHGTKHSEA
-338 IVTENAAN
+338 IVTEDAAH

-405 GVGQVRQ
+405 GEGQVR

>member
-1 MSVQEI
+1 MSVKEI
-7 ARRARAAAA
+7 AVRARAAAA
-16 AVAAASTEEK
+16 AIASASTEQK

-34 AALREKKECVQTANG
+34 AALRENKTAIQAANDR
-49 KDVQAGKDNGL
+49 DVQAGKANGL

-86 ALPDPAQQVL
+86 ALDDPTQRVI

-151 HSNMALVALIREVLE
+151 HSNMALVALIRDVLIS
-166 QQGFPAD
+166 QGFPAD
-173 CVCLVEDTDRSSAQE
+173 CVCLVEDTDRASAQE

-235 DGDMAETIILNAKT
+235 DAEMAQRIILNAKT
-249 SRPSVCNAAETL
+249 SRPSVCNAAETM
-261 LVHAASPLLPRL
+261 LVHATSPLLPHL
-273 CKALEAAGVELRG
+273 CTALEEAGVELRG
-286 DERARDLYPMK
+286 DARARAVYPMK

-310 YILTVGIVDSVETA
+310 YILTVGIVDSVEDA
-324 IAHINEHGTKHSES
+324 IAHINEHGTKHSEA

-405 GVGQVRQ
+405 GVGQVR

>member
-1 MSVQEI
+1 MSVKDI
-7 ARRARAAAA
+7 ARRARAASSVIAA
-16 AVAAASTEEK
+16 ATQEQK
-26 NRIILAVA
+26 NEIILAVA
-34 AALREKKECVQTANG
+34 QALRTHRDQIQAANAL
-49 KDVQAGKDNGL
+49 DVQAGRDNGL
-60 REALIDRLTLTDKV
+60 REALIDRLMLTDKV
-74 MESMAV
+74 IESMAV

-86 ALPDPAQQVL
+86 ALPDPTQQVI
-96 EEFTNADGLLIQKV
+96 EEFVNADGLRIQKV

-137 SGNAVVLRGGKEAI
+137 SGNAAVLRGGKEAI
-151 HSNMALVALIREVLE
+151 HSNKALVSLIRDVLE
-166 QQGFPAD
+166 GQGFPAD
-173 CVCLVEDTDRSSAQE
+173 CVCLVENTERASAQE

-228 VFIDESA
+228 VFIDASA
-235 DGDMAETIILNAKT
+235 DGDMAEKIILNAKT
-249 SRPSVCNAAETL
+249 SRPSVCNAAETML
-261 LVHAASPLLPRL
+261 IHKDSPLLVRL
-273 CKALEAAGVELRG
+273 CAALEQAGVELRG
-286 DERARDLYPMK
+286 DARACAAYTMK
-297 AATEEDFYTEYND
+297 PADEEDFYTEYND
-310 YILTVGIVDSVETA
+310 YILTVGVVDSVEDA
-324 IAHINEHGTKHSES
+324 VAHINEHGTKHSEA
-338 IVTENAAN
+338 IVTEDAAN
-346 AELFLRSIDAAAVYH
+346 AELFMRSIDAAAVYH

-405 GVGQVRQ
+405 GEGQVR

>member
-1 MSVQEI
+1 MSVKEI
-7 ARRARAAAA
+7 AVRARTAAATI
-16 AVAAASTEEK
+16 AAASTEQK
-26 NRIILAVA
+26 NQIILAVA
-34 AALREKKECVQTANG
+34 AALREKKAEIQAANN
-49 KDVQAGKDNGL
+49 KDVQAGMLGGL

-74 MESMAV
+74 IESMAV

-86 ALPDPAQQVL
+86 ALDDPTQRVI

-151 HSNMALVALIREVLE
+151 HSNMALVALIRDVLTA
-166 QQGFPAD
+166 QNFPAD
-173 CVCLVEDTDRSSAQE
+173 CVCLVEDTDRASAQE

-235 DGDMAETIILNAKT
+235 DAEMAQRIILNAKT
-249 SRPSVCNAAETL
+249 SRPSVCNAAETM

-273 CKALEAAGVELRG
+273 CKALEEAGVELRG
-286 DERARDLYPMK
+286 DVRACAAYPMK

-310 YILTVGIVDSVETA
+310 YILTVGIVDGVEEA

-346 AELFLRSIDAAAVYH
+346 AERFLRSIDAAAVYH

-405 GVGQVRQ
+405 GVGQVR

>member
-1 MSVQEI
+1 MSVKEI
-7 ARRARAAAA
+7 AKRARAAAA

-26 NRIILAVA
+26 NAVILAVA
-34 AALREKKECVQTANG
+34 KALRNCKEEVQAANRQ
-49 KDVQAGKDNGL
+49 DVQAGKANGL
-60 REALIDRLTLTDKV
+60 RDALIDRLTLTDTII
-74 MESMAV
+74 ESMAV

-86 ALPDPAQQVL
+86 ALPDPTQQVL

-151 HSNMALVALIREVLE
+151 HSNMALVSLMRRVLE
-166 QQGFPAD
+166 DNGFPAD
-173 CVCLVEDTDRSSAQE
+173 CVNLVEDTDRASAQE

-198 LIPRGGKGLIASV
+198 LIPRGGKGLIAAV
-211 VENATV
+211 VDNATV

-235 DGDMAETIILNAKT
+235 DAEMAKSVILNAKT

-261 LVHAASPLLPRL
+261 LVHEKSPLLPL
-273 CKALEAAGVELRG
+273 LAKSLEEAGVELRG
-286 DERARDLYPMK
+286 DEKACAVYPMGK
-297 AATEEDFYTEYND
+297 ATEEDFYTEYND
-310 YILTVGIVDSVETA
+310 YILTVGVVADVDAA
-324 IAHINEHGTKHSES
+324 IAHINQHGTKHSEA
-338 IVTENAAN
+338 IITENAEN
-346 AELFLRSIDAAAVYH
+346 AERFLRSIDAAAVYH

-405 GVGQVRQ
+405 GVGQVR

>member
-1 MSVQEI
+1 MSVKDI
-7 ARRARAAAA
+7 ARRARAASSVIAA
-16 AVAAASTEEK
+16 ATQEQK
-26 NRIILAVA
+26 NEIILAVA
-34 AALREKKECVQTANG
+34 QALRSHKDQIQAANAL
-49 KDVQAGKDNGL
+49 DVQAGRENGL
-60 REALIDRLTLTDKV
+60 REALIDRLMLTDKV
-74 MESMAV
+74 IESMAV
-80 GAEQVA
+80 GAQQVA
-86 ALPDPAQQVL
+86 ALPDPTQQVI
-96 EEFTNADGLLIQKV
+96 EEFVNADGLRIQKV

-137 SGNAVVLRGGKEAI
+137 SGNAAVLRGGKEAI
-151 HSNMALVALIREVLE
+151 HSNKALVSLIREVLE
-166 QQGFPAD
+166 GQGFPAD
-173 CVCLVEDTDRSSAQE
+173 CVCLVENTERASAQE

-228 VFIDESA
+228 VFIDASA
-235 DGDMAETIILNAKT
+235 DGDMAQRIILNAKT
-249 SRPSVCNAAETL
+249 SRPSVCNAAETML
-261 LVHAASPLLPRL
+261 IHKDSPLLVRL
-273 CKALEAAGVELRG
+273 CTALEKAGVELRG
-286 DERARDLYPMK
+286 DARACAAYAMK
-297 AATEEDFYTEYND
+297 PADEEDFYTEYND
-310 YILTVGIVDSVETA
+310 YILTVGVVDSVEDA
-324 IAHINEHGTKHSES
+324 IAHINEHGTKHSEA
-338 IVTENAAN
+338 IVTEDMAH
-346 AELFLRSIDAAAVYH
+346 AEWFLRSIDAAAVYH

-405 GVGQVRQ
+405 GEGQVR